1 MPTLPCGTGYHL
13 TIENISLVR
22 HFGKVTGIS
31 GLKVDRSAEADR
43 GEPYLPHEAR
53 DGHAQ
58 LLIGREEDR

>member
-1 MPTLPCGTGYHL
+1 MPTLPCYKDYL
-13 TIENISLVR
+13 TMESISLVAM

-43 GEPYLPHEAR
+43 GEVCLPHEAR

-58 LLIGREEDR
+58 LLIGRGEYH